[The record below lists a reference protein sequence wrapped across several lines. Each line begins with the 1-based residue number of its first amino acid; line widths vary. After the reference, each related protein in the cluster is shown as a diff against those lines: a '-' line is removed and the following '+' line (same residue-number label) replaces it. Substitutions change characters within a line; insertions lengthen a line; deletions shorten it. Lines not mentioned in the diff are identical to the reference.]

1 MKVLLFVS
9 ILFFSVTLGAQ
20 DMQKYL
26 KDTKE
31 LVNAG
36 KYKEAL
42 ERHVWF
48 HEHALEYNRGMA
60 GVRLSFALSDW
71 KSLADLYPPAMKELI
86 STRNKKSKQILTD
99 GGTSNLFSDVR
110 ALNRTLGENTK
121 TLELFEKLLDKY
133 PEIAKSD
140 WYYVR
145 DDLFAA
151 KRYDILKKF
160 IGNPMRE
167 YSLVASKY
175 GMDTTLSKKLPSGSA
190 FFKAHAENSFI
201 VKSIQLIQFAMASDD
216 LKTAKEIQQA
226 ASKVLADYRLRDAI
240 PIVKNQ

>member
-1 MKVLLFVS
+1 MKGLLFIS
-9 ILFFSVTLGAQ
+9 ILFLSLTLSAQ

-26 KDTKE
+26 TDTKE
-31 LVNAG
+31 MVNSG

-48 HEHALEYNRGMA
+48 HEHALEYNKAMA

-86 STRNKKSKQILTD
+86 ATRDKKSKQILTD
-99 GGTSNLFSDVR
+99 GGTSQLFSDVR
-110 ALNRTLGENTK
+110 ALNRTLRENTK
-121 TLELFEKLLDKY
+121 TLDLFEMLLNKD
-133 PEIAKSD
+133 PDSAKSS

-190 FFKAHAENSFI
+190 FFKAYAENAF
-201 VKSIQLIQFAMASDD
+201 VEKSIQLIQFAIASDD

-226 ASKVLADYRLRDAI
+226 ANKVLADYRLRDAI
-240 PIVKNQ
+240 PQLKN